1 MHVRSCPYLIAA
13 AALKHSYVIILEP
26 EAHKLAFFIIA
37 SEKQGVLVAGMSG
50 VRVGRQ
56 KYMSKRS
63 NSLIFI
69 INGTQEQ
76 EEPRQ
81 IELQIKWFK
90 SISMCSL
97 ASANTNSQN
106 CQKKLYC
113 NLIRSGHV
121 GLFLV
126 CTPSNAEAATHC
138 CQPPHHFMQK
148 LKV

>member
-1 MHVRSCPYLIAA
+1 MI
-13 AALKHSYVIILEP
+13 EP

-69 INGTQEQ
+69 INGTQEP

-81 IELQIKWFK
+81 IELQINWFK

-106 CQKKLYC
+106 CQKKTVVLQSHQ
-113 NLIRSGHV
+113 IRSCWLV
-121 GLFLV
+121 LGLY
-126 CTPSNAEAATHC
+126 S
-138 CQPPHHFMQK
+138 
-148 LKV
+148 

>member
-1 MHVRSCPYLIAA
+1 MI
-13 AALKHSYVIILEP
+13 EP

-69 INGTQEQ
+69 INGTQEP

-81 IELQIKWFK
+81 IELQINWFK

-106 CQKKLYC
+106 CQKNSCIAISSDQVMLACTWFVLLAMLRLPHTVASHLIISCKSLKSERFTPRCKLSS
-113 NLIRSGHV
+113 LS
-121 GLFLV
+121 L
-126 CTPSNAEAATHC
+126 
-138 CQPPHHFMQK
+138 
-148 LKV
+148 